1 VIKFIITCFYIGLAK
16 PAPGTWG
23 SLFAVV
29 LFVPIHLL
37 GGSLL
42 LVILIS
48 TIFFVGVWLIS
59 FEISGKEEHDPG
71 EIVIDELV
79 GQWISLLPI
88 SIISRVYETNLP
100 TLWPAIIGGFIL
112 FRFFDILKFG
122 PVRWADKQKNSLGV
136 MLDDVFAGVLAAFC
150 LTIFIGLYY
159 AL

>member
-23 SLFAVV
+23 SLFGVG
-29 LFVPIHLL
+29 LFVPIHLF

-42 LVILIS
+42 LVTLIL
-48 TIFFVGVWLIS
+48 TIFFVGVWLITL
-59 FEISGKEEHDPG
+59 ETSGREEHDPG

-100 TLWPAIIGGFIL
+100 TLWPGIIGGFVL
-112 FRFFDILKFG
+112 FRFFDIFKFG
-122 PVRWADKQKNSLGV
+122 PVKWADKQKNSLGV
-136 MLDDVFAGVLAAFC
+136 MLDDVFAGLLAASC
-150 LTIFIGLYY
+150 LTIFIGIYY